1 MKKIYLNIKIIV
13 QILFVITFL
22 STQPVKSLDKFDK
35 GDSIS
40 DYFYGLLSFNENQY
54 EESFK
59 FLRKLDGLE
68 ISHADYSVKY
78 LYSLINSGNV
88 REAFNYSKKL
98 EKKNLA
104 NFESYLVTGV
114 FYLKNSNLDLA
125 KKYLFKAKNMN
136 SSSIL
141 NYYVSSSLLNWASIT
156 GLNSS
161 QASSEP

>member
-1 MKKIYLNIKIIV
+1 M
-13 QILFVITFL
+13 

-54 EESFK
+54 EESFE

-68 ISHADYSVKY
+68 ISHVDYSVKY

-98 EKKNLA
+98 EKK
-104 NFESYLVTGV
+104 
-114 FYLKNSNLDLA
+114 
-125 KKYLFKAKNMN
+125 
-136 SSSIL
+136 I
-141 NYYVSSSLLNWASIT
+141 
-156 GLNSS
+156 
-161 QASSEP
+161 